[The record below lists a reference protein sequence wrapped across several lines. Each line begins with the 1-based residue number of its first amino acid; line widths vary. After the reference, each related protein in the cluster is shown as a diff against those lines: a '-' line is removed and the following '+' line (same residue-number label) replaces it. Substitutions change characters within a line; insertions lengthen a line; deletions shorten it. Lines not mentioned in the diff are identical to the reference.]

1 MIQIQEWIY
10 QILRMIK
17 NSSAILIILIAG
29 LFWSFG
35 PLVVRY
41 IDDAQLIPW
50 QYLFFRGS
58 IIFLV
63 LNIYLFLAEGLKFTK
78 NYNKIGLSGLIGGVS
93 LGIANI
99 SFILSIT
106 TTTAAVTMMMLAT
119 QPFVAAILAYVFLKE
134 KISMTTFIA
143 IVVAAGGIIFMSL
156 DSKGEGSLF
165 GLINGLL
172 SSLGFAGFTVS
183 LRWRRET
190 PKFTTVAIAG
200 IFCAAVAILVLIFND
215 DNIFISI
222 KNSSLSALHGFLVCS
237 GLILFSIKSKDLPAT
252 DLTLLS
258 LTEVLGGIFWVW
270 LPLFGINEVPTANTL
285 IGGGIITTAIIFYAF
300 NTKQPLSSRYVWVK
314 KK

>member
-1 MIQIQEWIY
+1 
-10 QILRMIK
+10 MIK
-17 NSSAILIILIAG
+17 NSSAIIIVLIAG

-41 IDDAQLIPW
+41 IDNAQLIPW

-58 IIFLV
+58 VIFLV
-63 LNIYLFLAEGLKFTK
+63 LNIYLFLAEGQKFIN

-119 QPFVAAILAYVFLKE
+119 QPFVAAILAYIFLKE
-134 KISMTTFIA
+134 KISKTTLIA
-143 IVVAAGGIIFMSL
+143 ITIAAAGIIFMSF
-156 DSKGEGSLF
+156 DSEGEGSLF
-165 GLINGLL
+165 GLVNGLL

-183 LRWRRET
+183 LRWRKRT

-200 IFCAAVAILVLIFND
+200 IFCAALAILVLLFND
-215 DNIFISI
+215 SNIFISL
-222 KNSSLSALHGFLVCS
+222 KNSSLSALHGFLVCT
-237 GLILFSIKSKDLPAT
+237 GLILFSMKSKYLPAT

-270 LPLFGINEVPTANTL
+270 LPWFGINEIPSANTL
-285 IGGGIITTAIIFYAF
+285 IGGAIIIFAIIFYGI
-300 NTKQPLSSRYVWVK
+300 NTKRVLQSRYV
-314 KK
+314 

>member
-1 MIQIQEWIY
+1 
-10 QILRMIK
+10 MIK
-17 NSSAILIILIAG
+17 NSSAILIVLIAG

-41 IDDAQLIPW
+41 IEDAHLIPW

-58 IIFLV
+58 VIFLV
-63 LNIYLFLAEGLKFTK
+63 LNIYLFLAEGHKFTK
-78 NYNKIGLSGLIGGVS
+78 NYNKIGLSGVIGGVS

-119 QPFVAAILAYVFLKE
+119 QPFVAAILAYIFLKE
-134 KISMTTFIA
+134 KISKTTLIS
-143 IVVAAGGIIFMSL
+143 IIVAAGGIIFMSL

-165 GLINGLL
+165 GLFNGLL

-183 LRWRRET
+183 LRWRKKT

-200 IFCAAVAILVLIFND
+200 IFCAAVAILVLIFYD
-215 DNIFISI
+215 SNILISV

-237 GLILFSIKSKDLPAT
+237 GLILFSMKSKYLPAT

-270 LPLFGINEVPTANTL
+270 LPIFGINEVPTVNTL

-300 NTKQPLSSRYVWVK
+300 NTKRPLSSRYIWAK
-314 KK
+314 N

>member
-1 MIQIQEWIY
+1 
-10 QILRMIK
+10 MIK
-17 NSSAILIILIAG
+17 NSSAILIVLIAG
-29 LFWSFG
+29 IFWSFG
-35 PLVVRY
+35 PLVVRH
-41 IDDAQLIPW
+41 IDNAQLIPW

-58 IIFLV
+58 VIFLV
-63 LNIYLFLAEGLKFTK
+63 LNIYLFLAEGQKFIG
-78 NYNKIGLSGLIGGVS
+78 NYSKIGLSGLIGGVS

-119 QPFVAAILAYVFLKE
+119 QPFVAAILAYIFLKE
-134 KISMTTFIA
+134 KISKTTLIA
-143 IVVAAGGIIFMSL
+143 IIIAAAGIIFISF
-156 DSKGEGSLF
+156 DSKGEGTLF

-183 LRWRRET
+183 LRWKKKT

-200 IFCAAVAILVLIFND
+200 IFCSAVAILVLLFND
-215 DNIFISI
+215 SNIFISL

-270 LPLFGINEVPTANTL
+270 LPWFGINEIPSTNTL
-285 IGGGIITTAIIFYAF
+285 IGGATIILAITFYGF
-300 NTKQPLSSRYVWVK
+300 NAKRVLQSRYV
-314 KK
+314 

>member
-1 MIQIQEWIY
+1 
-10 QILRMIK
+10 MIK
-17 NSSAILIILIAG
+17 NSSAIIIVLIAG

-41 IDDAQLIPW
+41 IDNAHLIPW

-58 IIFLV
+58 VIFLV
-63 LNIYLFLAEGLKFTK
+63 LNIYLFLVEGQKFTN
-78 NYNKIGLSGLIGGVS
+78 NYSKIGLSGFIGGVS

-119 QPFVAAILAYVFLKE
+119 QPFVAAILAYIFLKE
-134 KISMTTFIA
+134 KISKTTLIA
-143 IVVAAGGIIFMSL
+143 ITIAAAGIIFMSF
-156 DSKGEGSLF
+156 DSEGEGSLF
-165 GLINGLL
+165 GLVNGLL

-183 LRWRRET
+183 LRWRKRT

-200 IFCAAVAILVLIFND
+200 IFCAAVAILVLLFND
-215 DNIFISI
+215 SNIFISL
-222 KNSSLSALHGFLVCS
+222 KNSSLSALHGFLVCT
-237 GLILFSIKSKDLPAT
+237 GLILFSMKSKYLPAT

-270 LPLFGINEVPTANTL
+270 LPWFGINEVPSVNTL
-285 IGGGIITTAIIFYAF
+285 IGGAIIVFAIIFYGI
-300 NTKQPLSSRYVWVK
+300 NTKRVLQSRYV
-314 KK
+314 

>member
-1 MIQIQEWIY
+1 
-10 QILRMIK
+10 MIK

-29 LFWSFG
+29 IFWSFG
-35 PLVVRY
+35 PLIVRH
-41 IDDAQLIPW
+41 IDNAQLIPW

-58 IIFLV
+58 VIFLV
-63 LNIYLFLAEGLKFTK
+63 LNIYLFLVEGQKFIG
-78 NYNKIGLSGLIGGVS
+78 NYSRIGLSGLIGGVS

-134 KISMTTFIA
+134 KISKTTLIA
-143 IVVAAGGIIFMSL
+143 IIIAAAGIIFMSF
-156 DSKGEGSLF
+156 DSKGEGTLF

-183 LRWRRET
+183 LRWRKKT

-200 IFCAAVAILVLIFND
+200 IFCSAVAILVLLFND
-215 DNIFISI
+215 SNILISL

-270 LPLFGINEVPTANTL
+270 LPWFGINEIPSTNTL
-285 IGGGIITTAIIFYAF
+285 IGGVTIIFAITFYGLNA
-300 NTKQPLSSRYVWVK
+300 KRILQSRYV
-314 KK
+314 

>member
-1 MIQIQEWIY
+1 
-10 QILRMIK
+10 MIK
-17 NSSAILIILIAG
+17 NSSAILIVLIAG

-58 IIFLV
+58 VIFLV
-63 LNIYLFLAEGLKFTK
+63 LNIYLFLVEGLKFTK

-183 LRWRRET
+183 LRWRRKT

-200 IFCAAVAILVLIFND
+200 IFCAAIAILVLIFND
-215 DNIFISI
+215 DNIFISV

>member
-1 MIQIQEWIY
+1 
-10 QILRMIK
+10 MIK
-17 NSSAILIILIAG
+17 NSSAILIVLIAG

-119 QPFVAAILAYVFLKE
+119 QPFVAAILAYIFLKE

-156 DSKGEGSLF
+156 DNTGEGSLF

-183 LRWRRET
+183 LRWRKKT

-215 DNIFISI
+215 NNIFISV

-270 LPLFGINEVPTANTL
+270 LPIFGINEVPTVKTL
-285 IGGGIITTAIIFYAF
+285 IGGGIITSAIIFYAF
-300 NTKQPLSSRYVWVK
+300 NAKRPLSSRYVWVK
-314 KK
+314 K

>member
-1 MIQIQEWIY
+1 
-10 QILRMIK
+10 MIK
-17 NSSAILIILIAG
+17 NSSAILIVLIAG

-58 IIFLV
+58 VIFLV

-119 QPFVAAILAYVFLKE
+119 QPFVAAILAYIFLKE

-183 LRWRRET
+183 LRWRKKT

-215 DNIFISI
+215 DNILISV

-270 LPLFGINEVPTANTL
+270 LPIFGINEVPTANTL
-285 IGGGIITTAIIFYAF
+285 IGGAIIIFAIIFYGY
-300 NTKQPLSSRYVWVK
+300 NTKHNLQSRYV
-314 KK
+314 

>member
-1 MIQIQEWIY
+1 
-10 QILRMIK
+10 MIK
-17 NSSAILIILIAG
+17 NSPAIIIVLIAG

-41 IDDAQLIPW
+41 IDDAHLIPW

-58 IIFLV
+58 VIFLV

-119 QPFVAAILAYVFLKE
+119 QPFVAAILAYIFLKE
-134 KISMTTFIA
+134 KISKTTLIA
-143 IVVAAGGIIFMSL
+143 IIVAAGGIIFMSL
-156 DSKGEGSLF
+156 DSKGEGTLF
-165 GLINGLL
+165 GLVNGLL

-183 LRWRRET
+183 LRWRKQT
-190 PKFTTVAIAG
+190 PKFTTVSIAG
-200 IFCAAVAILVLIFND
+200 IFCAVVAVLVLIFYD
-215 DNIFISI
+215 SNIFISV
-222 KNSSLSALHGFLVCS
+222 KNSSLSALHGFLVCT
-237 GLILFSIKSKDLPAT
+237 GLILYSSKSKYLPAT

-270 LPLFGINEVPTANTL
+270 LPIFGINEVPSINTL
-285 IGGGIITTAIIFYAF
+285 IGGGIITSAIIFYGLNA
-300 NTKQPLSSRYVWVK
+300 KRVLLSRYV
-314 KK
+314 

>member
-1 MIQIQEWIY
+1 
-10 QILRMIK
+10 MIK
-17 NSSAILIILIAG
+17 NSSAILIVLIAG
-29 LFWSFG
+29 IFWSFG
-35 PLVVRY
+35 PLVVRH
-41 IDDAQLIPW
+41 IDNAQLIPW

-58 IIFLV
+58 VIFLV
-63 LNIYLFLAEGLKFTK
+63 LNIYLFLAEGQKFIG
-78 NYNKIGLSGLIGGVS
+78 NYSRIGLSGLIGGVS

-119 QPFVAAILAYVFLKE
+119 QPFVAAILAYIFLKE
-134 KISMTTFIA
+134 KISKTTLIA
-143 IVVAAGGIIFMSL
+143 ITVAAAGIIFMSL
-156 DSKGEGSLF
+156 DSKGEGTLF

-183 LRWRRET
+183 LRWRKNT

-200 IFCAAVAILVLIFND
+200 IFCSAVAILVLLFND
-215 DNIFISI
+215 SNILISL

-237 GLILFSIKSKDLPAT
+237 GLILFSMKSRYLPAT

-270 LPLFGINEVPTANTL
+270 LPWFGINEVPSVNTL
-285 IGGGIITTAIIFYAF
+285 IGGAIIIFAIIFYGF
-300 NTKQPLSSRYVWVK
+300 NTKRVLQSRYV
-314 KK
+314 

>member
-1 MIQIQEWIY
+1 
-10 QILRMIK
+10 MIK
-17 NSSAILIILIAG
+17 NSSAILIVLIAG

-58 IIFLV
+58 VIFLV

-183 LRWRRET
+183 LRWRRKT

-215 DNIFISI
+215 DNIFISV

-270 LPLFGINEVPTANTL
+270 LPIFGINEVPTANTL

>member
-1 MIQIQEWIY
+1 
-10 QILRMIK
+10 MIK

-29 LFWSFG
+29 IFWSFG
-35 PLVVRY
+35 PLIVRH
-41 IDDAQLIPW
+41 IDNAQLIPW

-58 IIFLV
+58 VIFLV
-63 LNIYLFLAEGLKFTK
+63 LNIYLFLVEGQKFIG
-78 NYNKIGLSGLIGGVS
+78 NYSRIGLSGLIGGVS

-134 KISMTTFIA
+134 KISKTTLIA
-143 IVVAAGGIIFMSL
+143 IIIAAAGIIFMSF
-156 DSKGEGSLF
+156 DSKGEGTLF

-183 LRWRRET
+183 LRWRKKT

-200 IFCAAVAILVLIFND
+200 IFCSAIAILVLLFND
-215 DNIFISI
+215 SNILISL

-270 LPLFGINEVPTANTL
+270 LPWFGINEIPSTNTL
-285 IGGGIITTAIIFYAF
+285 IGGVTIIFAITFYGLNA
-300 NTKQPLSSRYVWVK
+300 KRILQSRYV
-314 KK
+314 

>member
-1 MIQIQEWIY
+1 
-10 QILRMIK
+10 MIK
-17 NSSAILIILIAG
+17 NSSAILIVLIAG

-58 IIFLV
+58 VIFLV

-119 QPFVAAILAYVFLKE
+119 QPFVAAILAYIFLKE
-134 KISMTTFIA
+134 KISKTTLISV
-143 IVVAAGGIIFMSL
+143 IVAAGGIIFMSL

-183 LRWRRET
+183 LRWRKKT

-215 DNIFISI
+215 NNIFISI
-222 KNSSLSALHGFLVCS
+222 KNSSLSALHGFLVCT
-237 GLILFSIKSKDLPAT
+237 GLILFSIKSKYLPAT

-270 LPLFGINEVPTANTL
+270 LPLFGINEVPTVNTL
-285 IGGGIITTAIIFYAF
+285 IGGGIITSAIIFYAF
-300 NTKQPLSSRYVWVK
+300 NAKRPLSSRFI
-314 KK
+314 

>member
-1 MIQIQEWIY
+1 
-10 QILRMIK
+10 MIK
-17 NSSAILIILIAG
+17 DNSAIWIVLIAG

-41 IDDAQLIPW
+41 IDNAHLIPW

-63 LNIYLFLAEGLKFTK
+63 LNIYLFLAEGKAFIS
-78 NYNKIGLSGLIGGVS
+78 NYSRVGLSGLIGGIS

-119 QPFVAAILAYVFLKE
+119 QPFVAAILAYIFLKE
-134 KISMTTFIA
+134 KIRLTTLIA
-143 IVVAAGGIIFMSL
+143 IIIAAAGIIFMSF
-156 DSKGEGSLF
+156 DSSGEGTLF
-165 GLINGLL
+165 GLLNGLL

-183 LRWRRET
+183 LRWRKQT
-190 PKFTTVAIAG
+190 PKFTTVSIAG
-200 IFCAAVAILVLIFND
+200 IFCALVAVIVLIFY
-215 DNIFISI
+215 DNNILISV
-222 KNSSLSALHGFLVCS
+222 KNSSLSALHGFLVCT
-237 GLILFSIKSKDLPAT
+237 GLILYSAKSKYLPAT

-270 LPLFGINEVPTANTL
+270 LPIFGINEVPSTNTL
-285 IGGGIITTAIIFYAF
+285 IGGAIITVAIIFYGLNA
-300 NTKQPLSSRYVWVK
+300 KRKLMSRYV
-314 KK
+314 